1 MSFLESPHVQRA
13 FEEALFLRERLIKQ
27 TDLLTKGKSLDFDL
41 SIEYMHTLYALVD
54 KEHSIHTRLRLS
66 EDKEALE
73 AAAELDGSL
82 IAASSDEFVNAD
94 QYYRTLKADI
104 RRSLS
109 LIADEDLDDPVDNL

>member
-27 TDLLTKGKSLDFDL
+27 TDLLMKGRTLDIDL
-41 SIEYMHTLYALVD
+41 SIEYMHTLYALVE

-66 EDKEALE
+66 DDKEALE
-73 AAAELDGSL
+73 AAAELDGSI

-94 QYYRTLKADI
+94 QYYRKLKEDI
-104 RRSLS
+104 KRNLS
-109 LIADEDLDDPVDNL
+109 MLSDEDLDEPVDN